1 MRVSDKIE
9 VVRLLMETADKSQV
23 MIGDK
28 VVIDSAKFVKRLGV
42 ELSLLEEQEEA
53 ELINQ
58 AFDEASSFGSENEKE
73 RV

>member
-9 VVRLLMETADKSQV
+9 VVRLLMETAEKSQV

-28 VVIDSAKFVKRLGV
+28 VVIDSAKYLKRLGV
-42 ELSLLEEQEEA
+42 ELSLLEEQEEHDLVN
-53 ELINQ
+53 E
-58 AFDEASSFGSENEKE
+58 AFDEAYAFGSQDEPT